1 MYDDQTPYQL
11 RKQWEKEDKQ
21 DHYKVAAGVMDFVGV
36 VAGVICLLL
45 LIALL
50 MSLLDWL
57 NKDISSTFATL
68 RTHFQ

>member
-1 MYDDQTPYQL
+1 MYNDQTPYEL
-11 RKQWEKEDKQ
+11 RKKWEKEDKQ

-36 VAGVICLLL
+36 VAGVLCILL

-68 RTHFQ
+68 RAHFR

>member
-21 DHYKVAAGVMDFVGV
+21 DRYKVAAGVMEFFGVVVGV
-36 VAGVICLLL
+36 VCVLL

>member
-57 NKDISSTFATL
+57 NQDISSTFATL

>member
-1 MYDDQTPYQL
+1 MNDDQTPYQL

-36 VAGVICLLL
+36 VAGVLCLLL

-57 NKDISSTFATL
+57 NQDISSTFATL

>member
-1 MYDDQTPYQL
+1 MYEDQTPYHL

-36 VAGVICLLL
+36 VAGVLCLLL

-57 NKDISSTFATL
+57 NQDISSTFATL

>member
-21 DHYKVAAGVMDFVGV
+21 DHYKVVAGVMDFVGV
-36 VAGVICLLL
+36 VAGVLCLLL

-57 NKDISSTFATL
+57 NQDISSTFATL

>member
-1 MYDDQTPYQL
+1 MYEDQTPYHL

-21 DHYKVAAGVMDFVGV
+21 DRYKVAAGVMNFVGV
-36 VAGVICLLL
+36 VAGVLCLLL

-57 NKDISSTFATL
+57 NQDISSTFATL

>member
-1 MYDDQTPYQL
+1 MYDDHTSYQL
-11 RKQWEKEDKQ
+11 KKQWEKEDKQ
-21 DHYKVAAGVMDFVGV
+21 DRYKVAAGVMDFVGV
-36 VAGVICLLL
+36 VAGVLCILL

-68 RTHFQ
+68 RAHFQ

>member
-36 VAGVICLLL
+36 VAGVLCLLL

-57 NKDISSTFATL
+57 NQDISSTFATL